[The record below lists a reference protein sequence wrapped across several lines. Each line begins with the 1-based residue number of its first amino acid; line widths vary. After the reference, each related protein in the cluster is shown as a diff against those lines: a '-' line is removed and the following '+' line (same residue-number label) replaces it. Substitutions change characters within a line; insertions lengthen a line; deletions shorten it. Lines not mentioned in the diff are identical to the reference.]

1 MNIPPNFK
9 IDRVR
14 RAARELQDA
23 LNDSGEIFEIDIDDV
38 RLETMDGEVRRI
50 GYTVRVRHINE
61 VTF

>member
-9 IDRVR
+9 IDRVC

-23 LNDSGEIFEIDIDDV
+23 LNDSGEIFEIDIDDF

-50 GYTVRVRHINE
+50 SYTVRVRHINE